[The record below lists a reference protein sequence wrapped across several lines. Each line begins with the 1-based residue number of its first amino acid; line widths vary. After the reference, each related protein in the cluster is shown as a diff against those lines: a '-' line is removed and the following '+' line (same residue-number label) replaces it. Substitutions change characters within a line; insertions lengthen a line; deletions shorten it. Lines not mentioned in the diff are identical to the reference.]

1 MARETLTQKRER
13 AAIVTERMAE
23 HYADAKCALDW
34 WGDPFKL
41 AVAVMLS
48 AQTTDKGVNKVTPTL
63 WERYP
68 RVADLAAADPTEVA
82 AIISSIGCYR
92 VKAARAVEM
101 AQRVLADFGGELPAD
116 MEALQTLPGVGR
128 KSANVVMSEAFNLP
142 QGIAVDTHVNR
153 IAHKL
158 ALVPARE
165 EDPNKVEAA
174 LLKVFPREIWGDVNR
189 RWVLFGRE
197 TCIARRPKCE
207 ECFLA
212 DICPTFHK
220 K

>member
-13 AAIVTERMAE
+13 AAVVTARMAE
-23 HYADAKCALDW
+23 RYADAKCALDW

-41 AVAVMLS
+41 AMAVMLS
-48 AQTTDKGVNKVTPTL
+48 AQTTDKGVNKVTPAL

-68 RVADLAAADPTEVA
+68 SVADLAAADPAEVA
-82 AIISSIGCYR
+82 TIISSIGCYR

-101 AQRVLADFGGELPAD
+101 AQQVLANFGGELPAD
-116 MEALQTLPGVGR
+116 MDALQTLPGVGR
-128 KSANVVMSEAFNLP
+128 KSANVVMSEAFNMP

-165 EDPNKVEAA
+165 EDPNEV
-174 LLKVFPREIWGDVNR
+174 WGEVNR

-212 DICPTFHK
+212 DICPAFQK
-220 K
+220 